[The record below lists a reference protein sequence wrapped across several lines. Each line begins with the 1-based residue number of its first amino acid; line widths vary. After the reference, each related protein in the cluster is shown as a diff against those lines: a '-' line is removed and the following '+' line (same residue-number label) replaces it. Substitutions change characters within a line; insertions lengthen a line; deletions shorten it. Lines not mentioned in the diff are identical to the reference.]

1 MIQRQRENTAK
12 YLYDLSKIVL
22 ATAVL
27 GNLVGVDR
35 INVLSLA
42 MGAPMAYLFFWW
54 AHVLDGV
61 EK

>member
-1 MIQRQRENTAK
+1 MIQRQRESAAE

-27 GNLVGVDR
+27 GNLVGGDR
-35 INVLSLA
+35 VNVLAL
-42 MGAPMAYLFFWW
+42 MIGAPMAYLFFWW

>member
-1 MIQRQRENTAK
+1 MKQRQRENAAK

-27 GNLVGVDR
+27 GNLVGIER
-35 INVLSLA
+35 ANVLTLA
-42 MGAPMAYLFFWW
+42 IGAPMAYLLFWW

-61 EK
+61 DK

>member
-1 MIQRQRENTAK
+1 MTQRQQENTAK

-27 GNLVGVDR
+27 GNLVGVER
-35 INVLSLA
+35 VNVLALA
-42 MGAPMAYLFFWW
+42 TGAPMAYLLFWW

-61 EK
+61 KE